1 MTMAKDRRG
10 SDPAD
15 DVLQGEQG
23 LAPTASSGDT
33 RRPTASSGDTRRPT
47 QSSGDTRK

>member
-1 MTMAKDRRG
+1 MAKDPRG

-23 LAPTASSGDT
+23 LTPTASSGDT